1 MPFHLSMKRK
11 NFSNNSIV
19 SGAQAGA
26 FAAAVT
32 CPMDVIKT
40 RIQTQPT
47 STSSSEKYKGT
58 LDALTRIYKEEGD
71 IKELRRNQ

>member
-1 MPFHLSMKRK
+1 M
-11 NFSNNSIV
+11 

-47 STSSSEKYKGT
+47 STNSSEKYKGT
-58 LDALTRIYKEEGD
+58 LDALTRIYKEEGK
-71 IKELRRNQ
+71 IEA